1 MANLIS
7 NIDFRYSSEAS
18 APYLFE
24 WKLVNSQFIIYSPS
38 NGWNF
43 NLSITK
49 VNREHDINFNSIS
62 FEGIAA
68 DDPAVEVG
76 RIVNTYTVVVPVMSL
91 QKAISKASS
100 IEHIS
105 LKFHFSFGIGA
116 SVSDNICYADGII
129 FIKLDEVNKNL
140 SVIGGSIYGTI
151 ETNTGTLQQTF
162 LYNVTTETNTTIYN
176 DIPTKTNYTFLKSYG
191 TRCWFSLKLPAVI
204 DTTTYPIINKS
215 INVYTNVTGS
225 ISATVLNIST
235 DFKTLNCVV
244 DFTSSDKDVL
254 ILRAVPYLVSNQV
267 DDTLPVVLQT
277 NVNKTSGLLYKS
289 TNKIEATEF
298 IESDDNSIL
307 LQIGNRVW
315 AKEFVEN
322 NSSPIITKNN
332 YSIIATEFVE
342 V

>member
-24 WKLVNSQFIIYSPS
+24 WKLVNSQFITYSPS

-62 FEGIAA
+62 FEDIAA

-76 RIVNTYTVVVPVMSL
+76 RIVNTYTVGVPVMSL

-100 IEHIS
+100 IEHIP

-116 SVSDNICYADGII
+116 SVLDNICYADGII
-129 FIKLDEVNKNL
+129 FIKLDEINKNI
-140 SVIGGSIYGTI
+140 SVTGGSIDGTI

-162 LYNVTTETNTTIYN
+162 LYNVTTETNTTTYN
-176 DIPTKTNYTFLKSYG
+176 DIPTKTDYTFIKSYD
-191 TRCWFSLKLPAVI
+191 RKCWFNLRLPAVI
-204 DTTTYPIINKS
+204 DPNTYPIVNKS
-215 INVYTNVTGS
+215 INVYTNVKGS
-225 ISATVLNIST
+225 ISATILNISN
-235 DFKTLNCVV
+235 DFTTLNCVV
-244 DFTSSDKDVL
+244 DCTSNEKDILL
-254 ILRAVPYLVSNQV
+254 IRAVPYLISDQV
-267 DDTLPVVLQT
+267 DDTSPVVLQI
-277 NVNKTSGLLYKS
+277 NIDKTSGILYKS
-289 TNKIEATEF
+289 NNTIQATEF
-298 IESDDNSIL
+298 IESDNSNIL
-307 LQIGNRVW
+307 LQTGNRIW
-315 AKEFVEN
+315 AKEFIES
-322 NSSPIITKNN
+322 NSSIITKND

>member
-1 MANLIS
+1 M
-7 NIDFRYSSEAS
+7 
-18 APYLFE
+18 FE
-24 WKLVNSQFIIYSPS
+24 WKLVNSQFITYSPS

-140 SVIGGSIYGTI
+140 SVIDGSIYGTI

-162 LYNVTTETNTTIYN
+162 LYNVTTETNTTTYN
-176 DIPTKTNYTFLKSYG
+176 DIPIKPEYIFRKSYG
-191 TRCWFSLKLPAVI
+191 TKCWFDLKLPAVI
-204 DTTTYPIINKS
+204 DPNTYPPVNKS

-225 ISATVLNIST
+225 ISATILSISS
-235 DFKTLNCVV
+235 DFTTLTCVV
-244 DFTSSDKDVL
+244 DFTSNKKNVL
-254 ILRAVPYLVSNQV
+254 IIKTVPYLVSDQV
-267 DDTLPVVLQT
+267 DDTSPVVLQT
-277 NVNKTSGLLYKS
+277 NIDKTYGILYKS
-289 TNKIEATEF
+289 NNTIQATEF
-298 IESDDNSIL
+298 IESDSGNIL
-307 LQIGNRVW
+307 LQTGNRIW
-315 AKEFVEN
+315 AKEFIEN
-322 NSSPIITKNN
+322 NSSIITKND